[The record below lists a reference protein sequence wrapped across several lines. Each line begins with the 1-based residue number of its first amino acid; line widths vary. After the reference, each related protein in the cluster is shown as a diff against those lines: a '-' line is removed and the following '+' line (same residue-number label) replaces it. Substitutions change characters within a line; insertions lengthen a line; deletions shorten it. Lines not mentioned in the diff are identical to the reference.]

1 MAASIAARDLLV
13 CFFSVFLLSVAAA
26 FLNIEELN
34 EVKYGIEIMSEP
46 VIRGQSKSADVVV
59 ISSKYKQQ
67 YECRLPAQAMKFH
80 QDAGEDAQGY
90 LGAGISQLLKPM
102 DAAPCLIKTKD
113 WWTYEFC
120 YGKHIRQY
128 HVEDAEIRSP
138 VIYLGHFE
146 SEFDWNNETAKASKH
161 HRLKRY
167 HSQSYVNGSKCDLNS
182 KPREAEVRFMCEEG
196 SGDYIARVDEP
207 QSCSYVLTVH
217 TTRICHHPYLRPP
230 SVARPQPIKCYP
242 TLSPEQYVEY
252 VKAQVSDTKRKV
264 EQISEELKNL
274 DEILAKDQET
284 ANGEEK
290 SPVTQERE
298 SYPDTQEAD
307 VHREDDLVQTHSE
320 TTGGSSGGEEEE
332 EGNIEDGDDDF
343 WNKAIKPEGGD
354 PAAQDERVQAESE
367 ESDVQTLVD
376 DKLGQD
382 FENQK
387 FHFQVIRNPDD
398 LVKFIHKLKTNTKKK
413 AEKETRK
420 DSEGRETDTAAA
432 SETPPKERKLSK
444 DSDEDVD
451 IEEFEK
457 ELQDVFLP
465 KSELSEIKQEVKAE
479 MEKEFDNIIEEAQEE
494 LEAEGLK
501 GEFDRNQASKN
512 LASTLNK
519 LIDKLGDTETPSEE
533 ESSSSTDQTQGSPG
547 NPATSADDEEADGRV
562 KIRVTKIKT
571 GSALHKEMKLR
582 EVSNEDPQKLQLE
595 NMVKERLEKAGLKAE
610 GKIEVKIVTS
620 GSFGDDDD
628 GHWLSEEDTRSF
640 RDLFVSLLTGGT
652 EEAYKE
658 QQRQQQLEDN
668 YRFVWGKPQ
677 EETQTTNT
685 DSDDMDF

>member
-307 VHREDDLVQTHSE
+307 VHRED
-320 TTGGSSGGEEEE
+320 
-332 EGNIEDGDDDF
+332 GDDDF

-354 PAAQDERVQAESE
+354 PAAQDERVQAERRCMQL
-367 ESDVQTLVD
+367 VRGTLF
-376 DKLGQD
+376 KLLYTFPVFTRGGS
-382 FENQK
+382 
-387 FHFQVIRNPDD
+387 IRSCLLMLQHRISKRPQ
-398 LVKFIHKLKTNTKKK
+398 KK